1 MRYGKIRVEDGNLI
15 FFRHMI
21 QNNLPCRDIVWAYI
35 HREGENAE
43 EAVKQMISNY
53 LVIITRRKK
62 RYQFEMTEHEA
73 QDCLRI
79 LKLFNPEMA
88 TGFPKG
94 GRIPLQSLSNT
105 RDLGA
110 IATKDGRHIL
120 PRKLIRSG
128 NLYHASMADQ
138 HVLQEDFKLKTV
150 IDLRDQLERNERPD
164 IVVKGVE
171 YYHIPMIDEET
182 ISDSPKSVL
191 GILQTNDMLKKVL
204 EYDGDIES
212 LIEQQYE
219 NFVKDQYSVKQCA
232 RFMDVLLHHENGAA
246 LWHCSFGKDRV
257 GVVTALLLCA
267 LGVHRD
273 VIREDFIRSNVCLAG
288 ELDYMLRYLEANRLD
303 SIANVN
309 KVSALFRVKEEYLDR
324 MFRTIYAEYGNVE
337 RFLRRGLY
345 LNQKTVTDLQSKYLI

>member
-94 GRIPLQSLSNT
+94 GRITMQSLSNT

-138 HVLQEDFKLKTV
+138 HVLQEDCKLKTV

-267 LGVHRD
+267 LGVHSDPGGFYTFQCVPGR
-273 VIREDFIRSNVCLAG
+273 
-288 ELDYMLRYLEANRLD
+288 
-303 SIANVN
+303 
-309 KVSALFRVKEEYLDR
+309 
-324 MFRTIYAEYGNVE
+324 RT
-337 RFLRRGLY
+337 GLY
-345 LNQKTVTDLQSKYLI
+345 VALP

>member
-94 GRIPLQSLSNT
+94 GRITMQSLSNT

-138 HVLQEDFKLKTV
+138 HVLQEDCKLKTV

-267 LGVHRD
+267 L
-273 VIREDFIRSNVCLAG
+273 EFT
-288 ELDYMLRYLEANRLD
+288 EM
-303 SIANVN
+303 
-309 KVSALFRVKEEYLDR
+309 
-324 MFRTIYAEYGNVE
+324 
-337 RFLRRGLY
+337 
-345 LNQKTVTDLQSKYLI
+345 

>member
-35 HREGENAE
+35 QREGDNAE
-43 EAVKQMISNY
+43 AAVKQMISNY

-62 RYQFEMTEHEA
+62 QYHFEMTEHEA

-79 LKLFNPEMA
+79 LRLFNPDMA

-120 PRKLIRSG
+120 PRKLLRSG

-138 HVLQEDFKLKTV
+138 RVLQEDCKLRTV
-150 IDLRDQLERNERPD
+150 IDLRDQRERNERPD
-164 IVVKGVE
+164 IVVKGAE

-182 ISDSPKSVL
+182 ISDSRVSVL
-191 GILQTNDMLKKVL
+191 GILQTNSMLKKIL
-204 EYDGDIES
+204 EYGGDLEN
-212 LIEQQYE
+212 LIGQQYE
-219 NFVKDQYSVKQCA
+219 SFARDQYSVKQCA
-232 RFMDVLLHHENGAA
+232 RFMDVILHHENGAV
-246 LWHCSFGKDRV
+246 LWHCSVGKDRV

-273 VIREDFIRSNVCLAG
+273 VIREDFMRSNACLAG
-288 ELDYMLRYLEANRLD
+288 ELDYMLRYLEANKLD
-303 SIANVN
+303 SIANVK
-309 KVSALFRVKEEYLDR
+309 KVSTMFKVKEEYLDR
-324 MFRTIYAEYGNVE
+324 MFRTVYAEYGNVE
-337 RFLRRGLY
+337 RFLRKGLY
-345 LNQKTVTDLQSKYLI
+345 MNPKTVSDLQSKYLI